1 MQLVTQKLRIY
12 LINQLAQK
20 NLIHLSTFE
29 ANSIVDQF
37 SKYNKRL
44 QFIFTISSY
53 IYMML
58 IFPLFRNWFLSLPV
72 FKSLELLLTLAIRLK
87 ECDRID

>member
-1 MQLVTQKLRIY
+1 MQLVIQKPRIY

-29 ANSIVDQF
+29 TNSIVKQF
-37 SKYNKRL
+37 SQYNKRL
-44 QFIFTISSY
+44 QFIFIIGSN

-58 IFPLFRNWFLSLPV
+58 TLPLFRNWFLSLPV
-72 FKSLELLLTLAIRLK
+72 FQSLELLLTLAIRLK